1 MAEFIKQTQYDYQ
14 IIFEDDIE
22 FRQKIKIQ
30 ELIYSLGGGFD
41 CFLFAHNAAV
51 VIEKVGD
58 KFSRVIGAHTA
69 SAYIVTRKFAP
80 VLLSKFAGSVNNLSK
95 FRSSP
100 KEVVNSFFAIDIL
113 WKELQIT
120 HKFLTT
126 VPSMAFQYPSYS
138 DILQRDVD
146 YGV

>member
-1 MAEFIKQTQYDYQ
+1 
-14 IIFEDDIE
+14 
-22 FRQKIKIQ
+22 
-30 ELIYSLGGGFD
+30 
-41 CFLFAHNAAV
+41 LFFVCAQHSGSNW
-51 VIEKVGD
+51 ENVGD
-58 KFSRVIGAHTA
+58 KFSRVINASTA

-100 KEVVNSFFAIDIL
+100 KEVVNSFFALDIL

-126 VPSMAFQYPSYS
+126 VPAMAFQHPSYS
-138 DILQRDVD
+138 DILQRDAD

>member
-1 MAEFIKQTQYDYQ
+1 MFFVCAQHSGSNWE
-14 IIFEDDIE
+14 
-22 FRQKIKIQ
+22 
-30 ELIYSLGGGFD
+30 
-41 CFLFAHNAAV
+41 N
-51 VIEKVGD
+51 VGD
-58 KFSRVIGAHTA
+58 KFSRVINA